1 VQQKNEVLPCPFYE
15 VIEWRCLDPWRW
27 YERRYQIFL
36 LSWNDQTIKCV
47 RIESYVSQ
55 PSDIDY
61 SSMFRNKGICRH
73 STSTD
78 EELLVCK
85 IQVVLGLYTESLQTC
100 NEPRRSGIDVDIEL
114 LAVDYD
120 SLRLLPCP
128 ISLCNFVK
136 REATYN
142 RGS

>member
-1 VQQKNEVLPCPFYE
+1 
-15 VIEWRCLDPWRW
+15 
-27 YERRYQIFL
+27 
-36 LSWNDQTIKCV
+36 
-47 RIESYVSQ
+47 
-55 PSDIDY
+55 
-61 SSMFRNKGICRH
+61 MFRNKEICRY

-85 IQVVLGLYTESLQTC
+85 IQVILGLYTESLQTC
-100 NEPRRSGIDVDIEL
+100 NELRRSGIDVDVEL

-120 SLRLLPCP
+120 SLQLLPAP

-136 REATYN
+136 GDATYS